1 MVLPLGFHPVI
12 KVTLTQ
18 LIHYRYAFFI
28 PVAIFEGTT
37 VAFLAGVLVAAGV
50 FNPWAAYSI
59 LIIGDLIPDSIW
71 YWAGRHMHKRDLLN
85 RFGHHIGVTE
95 RRLGFLLNLWR
106 KHPSKTVVLSKIAYG
121 MGAPMLAAAGYAR
134 VSWKRYYG
142 TCVPVSAVQYGI
154 LMMLGAG
161 AHKSYHALLPY
172 VRYTGFLAAI
182 FVIVILV
189 AAAISSRKAHE
200 MLVSE
205 TEKR

>member
-1 MVLPLGFHPVI
+1 MVLPFGLHPI
-12 KVTLTQ
+12 IRVTVSQ

-37 VAFLAGVLVAAGV
+37 VAFLSGVLVAAGV
-50 FNPWAAYSI
+50 FNPWAAYSV

-95 RRLGFLLNLWR
+95 QRLGFLLDLWR

-121 MGAPMLAAAGYAR
+121 MGAPMLTAAGYAR
-134 VSWKRYYG
+134 ISWKRFYG
-142 TCVPVSAVQYGI
+142 TAVPVSAVQYGI

-161 AHKSYHALLPY
+161 THRTYRALLPY
-172 VRYTGFLAAI
+172 VRYTGFLAAVFI
-182 FVIVILV
+182 IVILV
-189 AAAISSRKAHE
+189 AAAISSKKARD
-200 MLVSE
+200 MLVSG
-205 TEKR
+205 TQTR